1 MSAATEYCDREIAK
15 CKDMIRGWPESE
27 WRFNRLIMGWKRI
40 KQQLKNSETIN
51 NAEDLL

>member
-27 WRFNRLIMGWKRI
+27 WRFNRLIIGWKRI
-40 KQQLKNSETIN
+40 KHQLQQRE
-51 NAEDLL
+51 NA

>member
-15 CKDMIRGWPESE
+15 CKDMIRNWPHESGCL
-27 WRFNRLIMGWKRI
+27 NRLIIGWKRI

-51 NAEDLL
+51 NTEDLV